1 METMQLELELQE
13 SPRLYKFVNAETG
26 ERVHSKVTV
35 FFGTKSEATRTARK
49 LSKQHGVTCEAKE
62 QSLFDL

>member
-1 METMQLELELQE
+1 METQLELEWQE
-13 SPRLYKFVNAETG
+13 RNALYKFVNAETG

-35 FFGTKSEATRTARK
+35 FFGTRKEAERTAKK
-49 LSKQHGVTCEAKE
+49 LSKKHGVTCEAKE

>member
-1 METMQLELELQE
+1 MTNQLELDWQE
-13 SPRLYKFVNAETG
+13 RQSLYKFVNAETG

-35 FFGTKSEATRTARK
+35 FFGTKSEAERTARK
-49 LSKQHGVTCEAKE
+49 LSKKHGVTCEAKE